1 MEDFDKRGLKNSM
14 LKSVQI
20 YISVHTIS
28 SFWCLTLESE
38 IEHFQQL
45 SCIHLNLVMET
56 YFDIRVTFLPCQ
68 QKPATK
74 LRLPAVN

>member
-20 YISVHTIS
+20 YISVHAIS

-45 SCIHLNLVMET
+45 SCIHLNLVMEII
-56 YFDIRVTFLPCQ
+56 F
-68 QKPATK
+68 
-74 LRLPAVN
+74 

>member
-14 LKSVQI
+14 LKAVQI
-20 YISVHTIS
+20 YISVHAIS

-45 SCIHLNLVMET
+45 SCIHLNLVMEII
-56 YFDIRVTFLPCQ
+56 F
-68 QKPATK
+68 
-74 LRLPAVN
+74 